1 MPNWCNNQVTFSGTT
16 EDINNIIEFVEGDMD
31 LVDGSLIVEPFS
43 LDAIIPM
50 PADLLVGDGW
60 YGWRNENWGT
70 KWDAT
75 NGDMFDDSKEGF
87 VSYSFDTAWSP
98 PEPIYNALKEKY
110 PEVRI
115 SWFYDEPGM
124 GFSGYL
130 PD

>member
-1 MPNWCNNQVTFSGTT
+1 MPNWCNNQVTFRGTT
-16 EDINNIIEFVEGDMD
+16 EDINNIIEFVEGCFP
-31 LVDGSLIVEPFS
+31 EPFS

-50 PADLLVGDGW
+50 PEENKEDW

-75 NGDMFDDSKEGF
+75 NGDMFDDSEEGF

-110 PEVRI
+110 PDVRI

-124 GFSGYL
+124 EFSGYL
-130 PD
+130 PN

>member
-1 MPNWCNNQVTFSGTT
+1 MPNWCNNHVRFRGTT
-16 EDINNIIEFVEGDMD
+16 EDINNIIEFVEGG
-31 LVDGSLIVEPFS
+31 DGNVIEPFS
-43 LDAIIPM
+43 LNAIIPM
-50 PADLLVGDGW
+50 PKDLLVGDGW

-70 KWDAT
+70 KWDVV
-75 NGDMFDDSKEGF
+75 DSEMFDEAEDGF

-98 PEPIYNALKEKY
+98 PEPVYNALKEKY

>member
-50 PADLLVGDGW
+50 PADLLVGDDW

-87 VSYSFDTAWSP
+87 VSYIFDTAWSP